1 MGCCPDFSLKVVQP
15 GAQSGTGDLQ
25 GSLPPSNTFLTTLYF
40 LSILLPVCDV
50 PYLEKLVRWHGGKKK
65 IKNGGDWLS
74 SLGRENAW
82 EVFNNTHCLWFCAAE
97 TRLWQG
103 LGMGA
108 RGSLC

>member
-1 MGCCPDFSLKVVQP
+1 M
-15 GAQSGTGDLQ
+15 
-25 GSLPPSNTFLTTLYF
+25 
-40 LSILLPVCDV
+40 
-50 PYLEKLVRWHGGKKK
+50 GGKKK